1 MKRKTII
8 GAGLALACMLGGCQR
23 DLAREAGA
31 LQALSQWDNA
41 VAADAAIGVAARGNP
56 EAAAALGIQRVG
68 ATGVESMREDHA
80 TFRELLVKLTG
91 GQNAD

>member
-8 GAGLALACMLGGCQR
+8 GAGLALACVLGGCQR

-31 LQALSQWDNA
+31 LQALGQWDNA
-41 VAADAAIGVAARGNP
+41 VAADASVGIAARGNA
-56 EAAAALGIQRVG
+56 EAAAALGIQQVG

-80 TFRELLVKLTG
+80 AFRALLVKLTES
-91 GQNAD
+91 QNAD